1 MDFPYEQYFDSM
13 PCYLTIQN
21 RDLKVIK
28 ANKKFVKDFGSY
40 EGRYCYQVYK
50 NSPTKCEF
58 CAVDKTFQDGIPRSS
73 EEHVQSL
80 DGKEIS
86 VLINTTPIR
95 DDSGEIVAVM
105 EMSTD
110 VTEIKEL
117 QRQAKANH
125 DRYKL
130 LFEEVP
136 CYLSIQDKDLNIVN
150 ANRLHQEMFGNNL
163 GKKCF
168 EVYKHRS
175 EECFPCIV
183 RQTFEDG
190 EIHYHEESVT
200 AIDGTTMNCLVHS
213 APIRDG
219 AGNITK
225 VIEMSTNISELRDLQ
240 DQLSSI
246 GLLIS
251 SISHGIKGLLN
262 GLNGGIYLVNKGIAN
277 DNKDRLEQGWEIVL
291 RNVDRIKGMVMD
303 ILYYAKDREPNW
315 ENISALDLA
324 KESFNVVKTKAEN
337 LGIEFSSNFDNN
349 TGAFDCD
356 RNALRSMLV
365 NLLENS
371 LDACRVDKSKES
383 HSVQFGLSRTK
394 DEVQFIIQDNGIGM
408 DQETREKAFS
418 LFFSSKGGDGTG
430 LGLFIAN
437 KITTAH
443 GGKIDI
449 ETEPFKGCKFTV
461 SIPRRSIALSSRD
474 FK

>member
-1 MDFPYEQYFDSM
+1 MDFPFQQYFESM
-13 PCYLTIQN
+13 PCYLTVQD
-21 RDLKVIK
+21 RDLKVIL
-28 ANKKFVKDFGSY
+28 ANNKFVSDFGNY
-40 EGRYCYQVYK
+40 KGRYCYQVYK
-50 NSPTKCEF
+50 NSPMKCEY
-58 CAVDKTFQDGIPRSS
+58 CAVEKTFHDGIPRSS
-73 EEHVQSL
+73 EEQVQSL
-80 DGKEIS
+80 DGTDVS

-95 DDSGEIVAVM
+95 DKKGAIIAVM

-117 QRQAKANH
+117 QKQSKENH

-136 CYLSIQDKDLNIVN
+136 CYLSIQDKDLNIIN
-150 ANRLHQEMFGNNL
+150 SNRLHKEKFGNNL
-163 GKKCF
+163 GLKCY

-190 EIHYHEESVT
+190 EIHYHEETVT
-200 AIDGTTMNCLVHS
+200 TKDGTCMNCLVHS
-213 APIRDG
+213 APIRD
-219 AGNITK
+219 AEGNITK

-291 RNVDRIKGMVMD
+291 RNVDRIKSMVMD

-315 ENISALDLA
+315 EHISALDLA
-324 KESFNVVKTKAEN
+324 KESFNVVQTKAEN
-337 LGIEFSSNFDNN
+337 LGIEFDSDFDNN

-371 LDACRVDKSKES
+371 LDACRVDKSKEN
-383 HSVQFGLSRTK
+383 HSVKFGLSRTK
-394 DEVQFIIQDNGIGM
+394 DDVQFIIQDNGIGM

-461 SIPRRSIALSSRD
+461 SIPRRSVALSSRD